1 MRALPARDIVFTA
14 RNLLTVACRY
24 SLLTIDLLVQNET
37 HIPAFV
43 WVEELLQAGEERKA
57 RGKLDKEIWKETSP
71 EN

>member
-1 MRALPARDIVFTA
+1 M
-14 RNLLTVACRY
+14 
-24 SLLTIDLLVQNET
+24 DLVSQNET

-43 WVEELLQAGEERKA
+43 WVEEPLPAGKARKP